1 MRSDGQN
8 GQNQEGRG
16 CSCAGQQRE
25 VACWN
30 QQGCCGV
37 FVICWSFYTHHMTFK
52 PDTAQH
58 RHIKGSRKLFS
69 YLQNESQKRV
79 AVRRISY
86 FLVFPFIF
94 PYFSLFFFIF
104 SSPFLIITRVHR
116 LFSFFCFSPSF
127 SHVFVIFPTLTYHF

>member
-37 FVICWSFYTHHMTFK
+37 FVLCWTFYTHHITFK

-58 RHIKGSRKLFS
+58 RHIKGSRKLVS

-79 AVRRISY
+79 AMLPLCKIFDISMKNE
-86 FLVFPFIF
+86 
-94 PYFSLFFFIF
+94 YFSTI
-104 SSPFLIITRVHR
+104 LI
-116 LFSFFCFSPSF
+116 SF
-127 SHVFVIFPTLTYHF
+127 